1 MSAES
6 KHANEAAEEDEDAMS
21 DDARR
26 ADDDDASEGDA
37 SEDDADEPLPAKRV
51 AAEPKPKPKAA
62 RPKAEPPKP
71 AIIRCHGIART
82 FWRAKERL
90 DVLDDLELEIPEG
103 SFEALMGP
111 SGSGKT
117 TLLNLIAG
125 LDRPSKG
132 RLEVAGR
139 NIGEMSD
146 AALAKWRS
154 QTIGFVF
161 QHFNL
166 IPVLTALENVE
177 LPLLLTKVPASERKK
192 RAQTALRVVG
202 LEDRMHHR
210 PQQLSGGQEQRVG
223 IARAIVHDPKII
235 VADEPT
241 GELDRQSADEVLTL
255 LERLNR
261 EFGKTI
267 LMVTHDPAA
276 AARATVLRKLDKGR
290 LL

>member
-1 MSAES
+1 MSEATAE
-6 KHANEAAEEDEDAMS
+6 
-21 DDARR
+21 R
-26 ADDDDASEGDA
+26 SE
-37 SEDDADEPLPAKRV
+37 SRKTAKDS
-51 AAEPKPKPKAA
+51 
-62 RPKAEPPKP
+62 RP
-71 AIIRCHGIART
+71 IIECRGVTRT

-90 DVLDDLELEIPEG
+90 DVLDELDLDIAEG

-125 LDRPSKG
+125 LDRPTAGK
-132 RLEVAGR
+132 LVVAGTEVSSM
-139 NIGEMSD
+139 GD
-146 AALAKWRS
+146 AALARWRS

-177 LPLLLTKVPASERKK
+177 LPLLLTSLPASERKK
-192 RAQTALRVVG
+192 RAQIALRVVG

-241 GELDRQSADEVLTL
+241 GELDRHSADDVLAL
-255 LERLNR
+255 LEKLNR
-261 EFGKTI
+261 EFDKTI

-276 AARATVLRKLDKGR
+276 AARATIVHKLDKGR
-290 LL
+290 LT

>member
-1 MSAES
+1 MSEATAERS
-6 KHANEAAEEDEDAMS
+6 DAKK
-21 DDARR
+21 
-26 ADDDDASEGDA
+26 
-37 SEDDADEPLPAKRV
+37 PAKT
-51 AAEPKPKPKAA
+51 A
-62 RPKAEPPKP
+62 RP
-71 AIIRCHGIART
+71 IIECRGITRT

-90 DVLDDLELEIPEG
+90 DVLDGLDLDIAEG

-125 LDRPSKG
+125 LDRPTAGK
-132 RLEVAGR
+132 LVVAGTEVSAM
-139 NIGEMSD
+139 GD
-146 AALAKWRS
+146 AALARWRS

-177 LPLLLTKVPASERKK
+177 LPLLLTKLPASERKK
-192 RAQTALRVVG
+192 RAQIALRVVG

-241 GELDRQSADEVLTL
+241 GELDRHSADDVLAL
-255 LERLNR
+255 LEKLNT
-261 EFGKTI
+261 EFDKTI

-276 AARATVLRKLDKGR
+276 AARATIVHKLDKGR
-290 LL
+290 LT

>member
-1 MSAES
+1 MSEAVTDDSGETETETKSS
-6 KHANEAAEEDEDAMS
+6 K
-21 DDARR
+21 
-26 ADDDDASEGDA
+26 
-37 SEDDADEPLPAKRV
+37 AKATSPR
-51 AAEPKPKPKAA
+51 K
-62 RPKAEPPKP
+62 
-71 AIIRCHGIART
+71 AIIECTGITRT

-90 DVLDDLELEIPEG
+90 DVLDGLDLSIPEG

-125 LDRPSKG
+125 LDRPTSGK
-132 RLEVAGR
+132 LMVAGTEVSAM
-139 NIGEMSD
+139 GD
-146 AALAKWRS
+146 AALAHWRS

-177 LPLLLTKVPASERKK
+177 LPLLLTKLSSGERKK
-192 RAQTALRVVG
+192 RAQIALRVVG

-223 IARAIVHDPKII
+223 IARAIVHDPRII

-241 GELDRQSADEVLTL
+241 GELDRKSADEVLNL

-261 EFGKTI
+261 EFDKTI

-276 AARATVLRKLDKGR
+276 AERATVLRKLDKGR

>member
-1 MSAES
+1 MSE
-6 KHANEAAEEDEDAMS
+6 EATATS
-21 DDARR
+21 
-26 ADDDDASEGDA
+26 ADKSEK
-37 SEDDADEPLPAKRV
+37 ADKTTAKRS
-51 AAEPKPKPKAA
+51 P
-62 RPKAEPPKP
+62 
-71 AIIRCHGIART
+71 IIVCKKIVRS

-90 DVLDDLELEIPEG
+90 DVLDELDLEIPEG

-125 LDRPSKG
+125 LDRPTSG
-132 RLEVAGR
+132 TLTVANTEVSAMG
-139 NIGEMSD
+139 D
-146 AALAKWRS
+146 AALARWRS

-177 LPLLLTKVPASERKK
+177 LPLLLTSLGSAERKK
-192 RAQTALRVVG
+192 RAQIALRVVG

-241 GELDRQSADEVLTL
+241 GELDRKSADEVLNL
-255 LERLNR
+255 LERLNK
-261 EFGKTI
+261 EFDKTI

-276 AARATVLRKLDKGR
+276 AERATVVRKLDKGK